1 MSNCIFSVI
10 PKLFTTAL
18 VLLSIVLF
26 SSSQA
31 SDVSSDGL
39 HNKLDDDLNNKLDNK
54 QSLDLA
60 LQDLKKQVLALN
72 RDLFILE
79 EELMFP
85 SNTQLAVFLS
95 LDIGEFFKLDA
106 VTVSVDKREVA
117 SHLYTDK
124 QLDALI
130 RGGVQRLYLGNI
142 KSGEHEIVAVFTG
155 RGPNDRDYRRATSFT
170 FNKAS
175 DAKKLEL
182 LIEDST
188 RLYQPEF
195 SVVEWN

>member
-1 MSNCIFSVI
+1 MLTCSSYVMRQYFSV
-10 PKLFTTAL
+10 
-18 VLLSIVLF
+18 VLLFILF
-26 SSSQA
+26 IFYS
-31 SDVSSDGL
+31 VSAIATEDAEL
-39 HNKLDDDLNNKLDNK
+39 LNEE

-79 EELMFP
+79 EELLFP

-117 SHLYTDK
+117 SHLYTEK
-124 QLDALI
+124 QLDALV

-142 KSGEHEIVAVFTG
+142 KSGEHEMVAVFTG
-155 RGPNDRDYRRATSFT
+155 RGPNGRDYRRATSLT
-170 FNKAS
+170 FNKSTA
-175 DAKKLEL
+175 AKKLEL

-188 RLYQPEF
+188 RQYQPEF
-195 SVVEWN
+195 SIIEWD

>member
-1 MSNCIFSVI
+1 MLNRLFYVTSLFHVISLFHMMS
-10 PKLFTTAL
+10 KLL
-18 VLLSIVLF
+18 VSTFILLSIVVFPLAK
-26 SSSQA
+26 A
-31 SDVSSDGL
+31 SDVSIEG
-39 HNKLDDDLNNKLDNK
+39 
-54 QSLDLA
+54 QSLDVA

-106 VTVSVDKREVA
+106 VTITVDKRELA
-117 SHLYTDK
+117 SHLYTDR
-124 QLDALI
+124 QLDALL

-155 RGPNDRDYRRATSFT
+155 RGPNDRDYRRATSLT
-170 FNKAS
+170 FNKS
-175 DAKKLEL
+175 SEAKKLEL
-182 LIEDST
+182 IIEDST

-195 SVVEWN
+195 TVVEWN

>member
-1 MSNCIFSVI
+1 MSTCSSHVMRQCV
-10 PKLFTTAL
+10 FT
-18 VLLSIVLF
+18 VLF
-26 SSSQA
+26 FIFLVFHSTSSIA
-31 SDVSSDGL
+31 VE
-39 HNKLDDDLNNKLDNK
+39 NNDFSNEE

-79 EELMFP
+79 EELLFP

-117 SHLYTDK
+117 SHLYTEK
-124 QLDALI
+124 QLDALV

-142 KSGEHEIVAVFTG
+142 KSGEHEMVAVFTG
-155 RGPNDRDYRRATSFT
+155 RGPNGRDYRRATSLIFEKT
-170 FNKAS
+170 TA
-175 DAKKLEL
+175 AKKLEL

-188 RLYQPEF
+188 RQYQPEF
-195 SVVEWN
+195 SIVEWD

>member
-1 MSNCIFSVI
+1 MSNRFFSVI
-10 PKLFTTAL
+10 PKLFTHAL
-18 VLLSIVLF
+18 ILIVLC
-26 SSSQA
+26 SVAKA
-31 SDVSSDGL
+31 SDVS
-39 HNKLDDDLNNKLDNK
+39 DDDLADNLSSN

-95 LDIGEFFKLDA
+95 LDIGEFFKFDA

-117 SHLYTDK
+117 SHLYTDR
-124 QLDALI
+124 QLDALV

-170 FNKAS
+170 FNKTS
-175 DAKKLEL
+175 EAKNLEL

>member
-1 MSNCIFSVI
+1 MLNRFLYVM
-10 PKLFTTAL
+10 PKLFITVSAL
-18 VLLSIVLF
+18 LAMVAF
-26 SSSQA
+26 SGAKA
-31 SDVSSDGL
+31 SDVS
-39 HNKLDDDLNNKLDNK
+39 NDD

-95 LDIGEFFKLDA
+95 MDIGEFFKLDA

-117 SHLYTDK
+117 SHLYTDR
-124 QLDALI
+124 QLDALL

-170 FNKAS
+170 FNKS
-175 DAKKLEL
+175 SEAKKLEL

>member
-1 MSNCIFSVI
+1 MSNRFFSVI
-10 PKLFTTAL
+10 PKLFTHAL
-18 VLLSIVLF
+18 ILIVLC
-26 SSSQA
+26 SVAKA
-31 SDVSSDGL
+31 SDVSG
-39 HNKLDDDLNNKLDNK
+39 DDLTDNLSSN

-85 SNTQLAVFLS
+85 SNTQLAIFLS

-117 SHLYTDK
+117 SHLYTDR

-170 FNKAS
+170 FNKSS